1 MASET
6 WNVRRLL
13 EWTEEFLR
21 KRGMES
27 PRLEAQILLAHVLGC
42 KKIDLYVRHQEEPPE
57 DKRAAFREIIK
68 KRADGMPVAYLVGF
82 REFFSL
88 EFVVTPAVLIP
99 RPETETLVVEALRI
113 LKPMI
118 APRVLDL
125 GTGSGAIAVTLAHQH
140 KTARITAVDVSPT
153 ALGVAAGNA
162 AKRGVAERIAFVEGD
177 LFAPVT
183 GQTFDVI
190 VSNPP
195 YIAEAEFAALD
206 IGVRDFEPRL
216 ALHGG
221 LDGLDFYRRIALES
235 PVALAPAGTILVE
248 IGATQESAV
257 RDLFAPNLSLG
268 PTFKDTAGRPRVITA
283 RRRSVSGS

>member
-13 EWTEEFLR
+13 EWTEDFLR

-27 PRLEAQILLAHVLGC
+27 PRLEAQILLAHALGC
-42 KKIDLYVRHQEEPPE
+42 KKIDLYVRFEEVPAD

-68 KRADGMPVAYLVGF
+68 KRADGMPVAYLVGY

-88 EFVVTPAVLIP
+88 EFAVTPAVLIP

-125 GTGSGAIAVTLAHQH
+125 GTGSGAIAVTLARQH
-140 KTARITAVDVSPT
+140 KTAQITAVDLCPL

-162 AKRGVAERIAFVEGD
+162 AKHGVAERIAFVEGD
-177 LFAPVT
+177 LFAPVA

-195 YIAEAEFAALD
+195 YIAKSEFAALD
-206 IGVRDFEPRL
+206 MGVRDFEPRQ
-216 ALHGG
+216 ALDGG
-221 LDGLDFYRRIALES
+221 VDGLDFYRRITVE
-235 PVALAPAGTILVE
+235 APAFLVPGGRIFIE
-248 IGATQESAV
+248 MGATQEAAV
-257 RDLFAPNLSLG
+257 RELFASQFDLG
-268 PTFKDTAGRPRVITA
+268 PTIKDSAGRPRVLLA
-283 RRRSVSGS
+283 KRK